1 MKRTG
6 AVLSV
11 DMPDSE
17 KPGFWQD
24 HIGLWRKSGLSQ
36 AAYCREQGL
45 RVNRFSYWKRRLES
59 GGKTSG
65 LEASLVRVPVL
76 AGSGLLEDSTSG
88 ATSAVL
94 EVRIGERYRISVG
107 AGFVAAHLQALV
119 RALEGI

>member
-6 AVLSV
+6 ETFPG

-17 KPGFWQD
+17 KSGFWRH

-45 RVNRFSYWKRRLES
+45 KVNRFTYWKHRLGA
-59 GGKTSG
+59 GGKTSASQ
-65 LEASLVRVPVL
+65 ASLVRVPVL
-76 AGSGLLEDSTSG
+76 AGSGLLEDSISG
-88 ATSAVL
+88 TKSAVL

-107 AGFVAAHLQALV
+107 DGFVAAHLQALV

>member
-6 AVLSV
+6 ETFPVE
-11 DMPDSE
+11 MPDS
-17 KPGFWQD
+17 KKSGFWRH

-45 RVNRFSYWKRRLES
+45 KVNRFTYWKRRLGA
-59 GGKTSG
+59 GGKTSASQ
-65 LEASLVRVPVL
+65 ASLVRVPVL

-88 ATSAVL
+88 AKPVVL

-107 AGFVAAHLQALV
+107 NGFVAAHLQALV